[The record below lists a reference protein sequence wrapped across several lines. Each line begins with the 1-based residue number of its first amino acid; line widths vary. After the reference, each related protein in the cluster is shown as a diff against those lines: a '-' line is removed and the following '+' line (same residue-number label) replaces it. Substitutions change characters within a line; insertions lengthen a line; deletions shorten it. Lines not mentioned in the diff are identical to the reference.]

1 MTPATTSPLPSPA
14 RARALRARL
23 LTWYADNRRDLP
35 WRRTTDPYAI
45 LVSEIMLQQTQVPRV
60 VPRFVEWLEVWPD
73 LESLA
78 AAPLAD
84 VLRRWQGLGYNN
96 RARRLQECAA
106 AAVAAAPAGGRAQLP
121 RTLDGPARAARHR
134 PLHGARR
141 PRLRPQRRPGRGRR
155 QRAPRA
161 HPRARP
167 ARGPRRR
174 GPAGGGRRRAAA
186 RPQPRLA
193 QRAHGLRLAG
203 AHGAQHRHRVAQP
216 AGDLRGLAAAE
227 AGAPAAPAAA
237 TTDRS
242 RSRSW
247 RARSGCRSTRRRSSS
262 PCCAATAW

>member
-14 RARALRARL
+14 RARALQTRL
-23 LTWYADNRRDLP
+23 LAWYADNRRDLP

-60 VPRFVEWLEVWPD
+60 VPRFVEWLAAWPD

-106 AAVAAAPAGGRAQLP
+106 AAVGRRAGRRPGGAAAHAR
-121 RTLDGPARAARHR
+121 RPARAARHR
-134 PLHGARR
+134 PVHGARR
-141 PRLRPQRRPGRGRR
+141 PHLRPQRRPGRGGR
-155 QRAPRA
+155 QRAPRP

-167 ARGPRRR
+167 ARGPRRP
-174 GPAGGGRRRAAA
+174 GAAGGGRRRAAA

-203 AHGAQHRHRVAQP
+203 AHGAQHRHRLAQP

-227 AGAPAAPAAA
+227 AGPPAAPAAP
-237 TTDRS
+237 R
-242 RSRSW
+242 
-247 RARSGCRSTRRRSSS
+247 RAAAARGPGPVAPTARPTRRRSSS
-262 PCCAATAW
+262 PCCAATAS